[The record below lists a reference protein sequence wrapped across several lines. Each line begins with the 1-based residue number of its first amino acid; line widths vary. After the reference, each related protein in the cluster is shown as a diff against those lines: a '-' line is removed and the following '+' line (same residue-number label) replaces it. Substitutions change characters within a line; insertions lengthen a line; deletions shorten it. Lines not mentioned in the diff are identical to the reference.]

1 MLTDALSILAR
12 LARPVVCCM
21 YSQHSQA
28 DPLYKPAPVS
38 PPMGAIPLDALI
50 FSDSHS
56 PQRHVKKGMGVLLK
70 IPRPVLSF
78 QLKHTAPRLRL
89 KRTHDDRRVF
99 ERRKLRKNPLCRRRV
114 PAFRDAAR
122 RTL

>member
-1 MLTDALSILAR
+1 
-12 LARPVVCCM
+12 M

-28 DPLYKPAPVS
+28 DPLYKPAPLS

-70 IPRPVLSF
+70 FPGLLSF

-99 ERRKLRKNPLCRRRV
+99 ERRKARKNPPCRRRV
-114 PAFRDAAR
+114 PVFRDAAR